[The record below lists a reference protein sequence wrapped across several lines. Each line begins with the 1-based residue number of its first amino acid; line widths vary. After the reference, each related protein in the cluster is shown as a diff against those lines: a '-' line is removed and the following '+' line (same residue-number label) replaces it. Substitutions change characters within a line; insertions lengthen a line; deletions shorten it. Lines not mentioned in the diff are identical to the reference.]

1 MSDQDRVELELMK
14 ACKDAKGKDS
24 RFVSS
29 SKPACSRCD
38 RYEMFASHI

>member
-1 MSDQDRVELELMK
+1 MNDQDRVELELMK

-29 SKPACSRCD
+29 SKPCSRSD
-38 RYEMFASHI
+38 RYEIFASNV